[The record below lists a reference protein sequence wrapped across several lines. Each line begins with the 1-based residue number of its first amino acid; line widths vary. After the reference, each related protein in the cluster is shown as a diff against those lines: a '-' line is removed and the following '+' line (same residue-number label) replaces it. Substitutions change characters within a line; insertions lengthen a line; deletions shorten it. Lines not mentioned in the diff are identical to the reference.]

1 MKLISYPQ
9 FISDMENYLDHAVN
23 DQETYIMPW
32 GEGKNVVMNNNEKS
46 HRADGSVT
54 FSFQK
59 EVSLAL
65 KWCFINSDEVS
76 LLFFTYRTVCRCCF
90 PFIDITAV

>member
-32 GEGKNVVMNNNEKS
+32 GEGKNVVMLSMDEYNELKKKAYQNN
-46 HRADGSVT
+46 
-54 FSFQK
+54 Q
-59 EVSLAL
+59 
-65 KWCFINSDEVS
+65 
-76 LLFFTYRTVCRCCF
+76 
-90 PFIDITAV
+90 